1 MVICFVVGSILIFTS
16 IGIFLFKVLPYLDIC
31 LLGCSEIAT
40 RVSFLI

>member
-1 MVICFVVGSILIFTS
+1 MVIFFMIGSILVFTS
-16 IGIFLFKVLPYLDIC
+16 IGIFLFKFLPYLDIC